1 MAGSETGIFRYT
13 IEGMCLPLDPGS
25 DEEGSRGWPEAD
37 IREEGR
43 GPPPHQEASGTAF
56 PPRGTH
62 PPGLRPSETVDDR
75 MPAMD
80 QLFCYVEDQWI
91 HNTLWAPEEWSIYRQ
106 NVRTNNDVEGNILQL
121 CKHKQ
126 VIMFVYISVTYDV

>member
-1 MAGSETGIFRYT
+1 MRKVAEVGLKPTYEKR
-13 IEGMCLPLDPGS
+13 EGVHLLIRKLLALPFLPGAHIH
-25 DEEGSRGWPEAD
+25 R
-37 IREEGR
+37 
-43 GPPPHQEASGTAF
+43 AF
-56 PPRGTH
+56 DR
-62 PPGLRPSETVDDR
+62 LRETVDDR